1 MLNSSDG
8 VIIYGGHE
16 NNNSIK
22 GISLNRKERDKFK
35 IWFNS
40 EFIKILIKY
49 EDNLKYNFYDLA
61 NNSND
66 ECVLV
71 IEIKKI
77 KSYKFL
83 IKFPAKCL
91 IIKEKFLNR
100 NKHEKNKLLNEENIK
115 ELDLREYL
123 EVLRKKLL
131 DHYLEKFKVKI

>member
-16 NNNSIK
+16 NYNSIR
-22 GISLNRKERDKFK
+22 GISMTRKERDKFK

-49 EDNLKYNFYDLA
+49 EDNLKYDFIDIKD
-61 NNSND
+61 D
-66 ECVLV
+66 EEDSDKCVLI

-77 KSYKFL
+77 KGYKFL
-83 IKFPAKCL
+83 IKHLSKCV

-100 NKHEKNKLLNEENIK
+100 NKNDSRVRMLFIYGFASVYHFWKNS
-115 ELDLREYL
+115 
-123 EVLRKKLL
+123 
-131 DHYLEKFKVKI
+131 KFFWILFL

>member
-22 GISLNRKERDKFK
+22 GICLNRKERDKFK